1 MQMWKSSYLY
11 PSTFYHLT
19 LKLNNLFQAS
29 CQKCVE
35 VPLILS
41 FNKIWVWKWPK
52 RDDPVT
58 CCHIFAQLSQSL
70 WQEYTFYETRKNPHQ
85 QSSLMSPCCKELVSH
100 KSTLRYK
107 SIGNQASLV
116 LVLVKLLGLQ
126 KISHKACLYLQSFNG
141 ISFGVYIYVH
151 KHTTLKNSKY

>member
-1 MQMWKSSYLY
+1 MWKRNYLY
-11 PSTFYHLT
+11 PSTVYHLT

-41 FNKIWVWKWPK
+41 FNKIWVYKWPK

-85 QSSLMSPCCKELVSH
+85 QSSLMSPCCKELISH
-100 KSTLRYK
+100 KSTLRHK

-126 KISHKACLYLQSFNG
+126 KISNKACLYLQSFNEV
-141 ISFGVYIYVH
+141 SFWVYICP
-151 KHTTLKNSKY
+151 

>member
-1 MQMWKSSYLY
+1 MWKRNYLY
-11 PSTFYHLT
+11 PSTVYHLT

-41 FNKIWVWKWPK
+41 FNKIWVYKWPK

-85 QSSLMSPCCKELVSH
+85 QSSLMSPCCKELISH
-100 KSTLRYK
+100 KSTLRHK

-116 LVLVKLLGLQ
+116 L
-126 KISHKACLYLQSFNG
+126 ACETAWLAKDL
-141 ISFGVYIYVH
+141 
-151 KHTTLKNSKY
+151 